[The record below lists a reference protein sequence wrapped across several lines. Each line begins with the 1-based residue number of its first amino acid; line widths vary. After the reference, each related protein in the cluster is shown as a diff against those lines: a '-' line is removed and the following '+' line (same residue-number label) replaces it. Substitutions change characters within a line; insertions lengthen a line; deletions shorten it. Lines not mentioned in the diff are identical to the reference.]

1 MVHMPYRMPTYKVLE
16 LLQVD
21 PECGVRSQEIDARRA
36 QYGANEF
43 EEEKKESVFSM
54 FLDQLRDP
62 MIIILLA
69 GAFISAFLR
78 ELVDAGIIV
87 AVIALNALIG
97 VMQQYR
103 SEKALEALKDMSSPR
118 TKVLRDATFQQID
131 SRELVVGDLV
141 FLETGNIV
149 PADLRLLETVS
160 FKCEESTLS
169 GESDSIEKDATLL
182 YQEEKNPADQRNMAF
197 MTTVVTSGHACG
209 IVVRCA
215 KESEVGQIASML
227 KERDDVRTP
236 LQERLAHLSAVLG
249 IMALVICALMFIIG
263 IFQGKGILD
272 MLLLSI
278 SLAVAAIP
286 EGLPAVVTIV
296 LAFGVQAMSGRNA
309 IVRRLHAVETL
320 GSVNVICSDK
330 TGTLTM
336 NQMRV
341 AHVFCLDSAPPDP
354 HLLACAVLCNNAQ
367 LGENEI
373 GEPMESALL
382 RYAQEQGISVRKMR
396 ERCPQLHEI
405 PFDSTRKRMCSVHQT
420 PQGTIMYMKGA
431 LERVLPLCDR
441 AVMNGRTVRLTAAL
455 RGEIQEEGA
464 KYAAQAERVLA
475 FAWRSGADVEKE
487 EEMIFAGLITFVDP
501 PRPEAAS
508 SIAAAQGAGIKVV
521 MITGD
526 HPLTAFAIARQLNI
540 AQHEDQVMSGSELDA
555 LDDEQLQRRLGDI
568 RVFARVT
575 PAHKVRIVEAFRRE
589 GDVVSMSGDGVNDAP
604 SLKKAD
610 IGIAMGKNG
619 SDVCRQASDMILTDD
634 RFATIVDAVSEGR
647 HLYMNIQKAV
657 IYLLS
662 CNLGEIMSLFLAVI
676 CLPAVGAPLRAVQIL
691 WINLVTDA
699 FPALALGVDPKEND
713 VMRQPPRARS
723 ESLFAHGR
731 MSYTVLNGMFIGTMT
746 LVAFRWGLQRDLAH
760 AQSMAFMV
768 LSMSQ
773 LFHALNL
780 RSLEHS
786 LFRAGPFKNRWLIL
800 TVLFGIVLQVIVC
813 ELPAAQLLLGT
824 VHLDGMSWAVVFV
837 LSASV
842 IAINEFAK
850 LFHSAR

>member
-1 MVHMPYRMPTYKVLE
+1 
-16 LLQVD
+16 
-21 PECGVRSQEIDARRA
+21 
-36 QYGANEF
+36 
-43 EEEKKESVFSM
+43 
-54 FLDQLRDP
+54 
-62 MIIILLA
+62 
-69 GAFISAFLR
+69 
-78 ELVDAGIIV
+78 
-87 AVIALNALIG
+87 
-97 VMQQYR
+97 
-103 SEKALEALKDMSSPR
+103 
-118 TKVLRDATFQQID
+118 
-131 SRELVVGDLV
+131 
-141 FLETGNIV
+141 
-149 PADLRLLETVS
+149 
-160 FKCEESTLS
+160 
-169 GESDSIEKDATLL
+169 
-182 YQEEKNPADQRNMAF
+182 
-197 MTTVVTSGHACG
+197 
-209 IVVRCA
+209 
-215 KESEVGQIASML
+215 
-227 KERDDVRTP
+227 
-236 LQERLAHLSAVLG
+236 
-249 IMALVICALMFIIG
+249 
-263 IFQGKGILD
+263 
-272 MLLLSI
+272 
-278 SLAVAAIP
+278 
-286 EGLPAVVTIV
+286 
-296 LAFGVQAMSGRNA
+296 
-309 IVRRLHAVETL
+309 
-320 GSVNVICSDK
+320 
-330 TGTLTM
+330 
-336 NQMRV
+336 
-341 AHVFCLDSAPPDP
+341 
-354 HLLACAVLCNNAQ
+354 
-367 LGENEI
+367 
-373 GEPMESALL
+373 
-382 RYAQEQGISVRKMR
+382 
-396 ERCPQLHEI
+396 
-405 PFDSTRKRMCSVHQT
+405 
-420 PQGTIMYMKGA
+420 
-431 LERVLPLCDR
+431 
-441 AVMNGRTVRLTAAL
+441 
-455 RGEIQEEGA
+455 
-464 KYAAQAERVLA
+464 
-475 FAWRSGADVEKE
+475 
-487 EEMIFAGLITFVDP
+487 
-501 PRPEAAS
+501 
-508 SIAAAQGAGIKVV
+508 
-521 MITGD
+521 
-526 HPLTAFAIARQLNI
+526 
-540 AQHEDQVMSGSELDA
+540 MSGSELDA

-699 FPALALGVDPKEND
+699 FPALALGVDPKESD

>member
-1 MVHMPYRMPTYKVLE
+1 MPYRMPTYKVLE

-21 PECGVRSQEIDARRA
+21 PECGVRAQEISARRA

-43 EEEKKESVFSM
+43 EREQKASVLKM
-54 FLDQLRDP
+54 LADQVRDP

-69 GAFISAFLR
+69 GALISAFLR
-78 ELVDAGIIV
+78 EFIDAGIIV
-87 AVIALNALIG
+87 AVVALNALIG

-118 TKVLRDATFQQID
+118 SRVLRDGEVRLID

-141 FLETGNIV
+141 YLESGNIV
-149 PADLRLLETVS
+149 PADLRLLETMA
-160 FKCEESTLS
+160 FKCEESTLT

-182 YQEEKNPADQRNMAF
+182 YQEELNPGDQRNMAF
-197 MTTVVTSGHACG
+197 MSTIVTSGHALG

-215 KESEVGQIASML
+215 KDSEVGKIASML
-227 KERDDVRTP
+227 KEHDEERTP

-249 IMALVICALMFIIG
+249 IMALVICALMFVIG
-263 IFQGKGILD
+263 IIQGKGIFD

-296 LAFGVQAMSGRNA
+296 LAFGVQAMSRRNA
-309 IVRRLHAVETL
+309 IVRHLHAVETL

-341 AHVFCLDSAPPDP
+341 AHVFCPGSSQADP
-354 HLLACAVLCNNAQ
+354 HLLECAVLCNHAQ
-367 LGENEI
+367 LGEKAA
-373 GEPMESALL
+373 GEPMEAALL
-382 RYAQEQGISVRKMR
+382 HYARDQGISVRAMR
-396 ERCPQLHEI
+396 ERCPRLHEI
-405 PFDSTRKRMCSVHQT
+405 PFDSARKRMSSVHKT
-420 PQGTIMYMKGA
+420 PRGTCMYMKGA
-431 LERVLPLCDR
+431 LERVLPLCDQ
-441 AVMNGRTVRLTAAL
+441 AMVDGRLVRMSAAL
-455 RGEIQEEGA
+455 RRQIQDESA
-464 KYAAQAERVLA
+464 ACAAQAQRVLA
-475 FAWRSGADVEKE
+475 FAWRQGNDLEKE
-487 EEMIFAGLITFVDP
+487 EGMVFAGLISFIDP
-501 PRPEAAS
+501 PRPEAAA
-508 SIAAAQGAGIKVV
+508 SIAAAQGAGIRVV

-540 AQHEDQVMSGSELDA
+540 AQHEDQVMSGSTLDA
-555 LDDEQLQRRLGDI
+555 LTDEQLQHRLEDI

-575 PAHKVRIVEAFRRE
+575 PVHKVRIVEAFRSS
-589 GDVVSMSGDGVNDAP
+589 GAVVSMSGDGVNDAP

-662 CNLGEIMSLFLAVI
+662 CNLGEIMSLFLALL
-676 CLPAVGAPLRAVQIL
+676 CLPGAGAPLRAVQIL

-699 FPALALGVDPKEND
+699 FPALALGVDPKESD
-713 VMRQPPRARS
+713 VMKQPPRPRS

-731 MSYTVLNGMFIGTMT
+731 MAYTVLNGMFIGTMT
-746 LVAFRWGLQRDLAH
+746 LVAFRWGSQRDIAH
-760 AQSMAFMV
+760 AQTMAFMV

-780 RSLEHS
+780 RSLERS
-786 LFRAGPFKNRWLIL
+786 IFRAGLFRNRWLIL
-800 TVLFGIVLQVIVC
+800 TFLFGIGLQVIVC

-824 VHLDGMSWAVVFV
+824 VHLDALSWVVVFGLSAAVV
-837 LSASV
+837 
-842 IAINEFAK
+842 AINELAK

>member
-1 MVHMPYRMPTYKVLE
+1 M
-16 LLQVD
+16 
-21 PECGVRSQEIDARRA
+21 
-36 QYGANEF
+36 
-43 EEEKKESVFSM
+43 
-54 FLDQLRDP
+54 
-62 MIIILLA
+62 
-69 GAFISAFLR
+69 
-78 ELVDAGIIV
+78 
-87 AVIALNALIG
+87 
-97 VMQQYR
+97 
-103 SEKALEALKDMSSPR
+103 
-118 TKVLRDATFQQID
+118 
-131 SRELVVGDLV
+131 
-141 FLETGNIV
+141 
-149 PADLRLLETVS
+149 
-160 FKCEESTLS
+160 
-169 GESDSIEKDATLL
+169 
-182 YQEEKNPADQRNMAF
+182 
-197 MTTVVTSGHACG
+197 
-209 IVVRCA
+209 
-215 KESEVGQIASML
+215 
-227 KERDDVRTP
+227 
-236 LQERLAHLSAVLG
+236 
-249 IMALVICALMFIIG
+249 
-263 IFQGKGILD
+263 
-272 MLLLSI
+272 
-278 SLAVAAIP
+278 
-286 EGLPAVVTIV
+286 
-296 LAFGVQAMSGRNA
+296 
-309 IVRRLHAVETL
+309 
-320 GSVNVICSDK
+320 
-330 TGTLTM
+330 
-336 NQMRV
+336 
-341 AHVFCLDSAPPDP
+341 
-354 HLLACAVLCNNAQ
+354 
-367 LGENEI
+367 
-373 GEPMESALL
+373 
-382 RYAQEQGISVRKMR
+382 
-396 ERCPQLHEI
+396 
-405 PFDSTRKRMCSVHQT
+405 
-420 PQGTIMYMKGA
+420 
-431 LERVLPLCDR
+431 
-441 AVMNGRTVRLTAAL
+441 
-455 RGEIQEEGA
+455 
-464 KYAAQAERVLA
+464 
-475 FAWRSGADVEKE
+475 EKE

-508 SIAAAQGAGIKVV
+508 SIAAHGRRHQGV

-699 FPALALGVDPKEND
+699 FPALALGVDPKESD
-713 VMRQPPRARS
+713 VMRQPPRPRS

-786 LFRAGPFKNRWLIL
+786 LFRAGPFKNGSS

-813 ELPAAQLLLGT
+813 ELPAAQLLPGP
-824 VHLDGMSWAVVFV
+824 HLDGMSWAVVFV
-837 LSASV
+837 CFQPQSSRSTNSPNCFIPRADV
-842 IAINEFAK
+842 IIWQ
-850 LFHSAR
+850 R